1 MIEIQKLFQLYFGK
15 KYSNKQ
21 INDRFHIWRRSVD
34 RDDETRF
41 KIMMDGARS
50 QMSDLSKQ
58 WKWVIIQAVL
68 WLWISNKYEL
78 QPIINVMA
86 FLSILTQ
93 FSFNLSAIVKDK
105 KQLFSIYISRQI
117 LDLRNASTMLWDTFE
132 ELQEDLSGPVE
143 NPKKNYA
150 PDVEWPDITIELVG
164 NRYDEDL
171 PYLRTVIGHDT
182 SSLIHPAEFG
192 LTCKNDRKV
201 STSAFTML
209 KLFAEHNPF
218 LFKGH
223 GSKKNSVE
231 KRIQKLRDIFNTYFG
246 QREVSPISQYQESV
260 GWECYINIED
270 RTKTWK
276 KLEHE
281 HETDIIDMLDKW
293 TFVTKQEDIPLPEKD
308 AYSQKGWDW

>member
-21 INDRFHIWRRSVD
+21 INDRFHIWRMSVD

-105 KQLFSIYISRQI
+105 KQLFSIYISREI
-117 LDLRNASTMLWDTFE
+117 LDLRNVSTMLWDTFE

-143 NPKKNYA
+143 
-150 PDVEWPDITIELVG
+150 ITTVSYTHLTLPTSDLV
-164 NRYDEDL
+164 
-171 PYLRTVIGHDT
+171 
-182 SSLIHPAEFG
+182 
-192 LTCKNDRKV
+192 
-201 STSAFTML
+201 
-209 KLFAEHNPF
+209 
-218 LFKGH
+218 
-223 GSKKNSVE
+223 
-231 KRIQKLRDIFNTYFG
+231 
-246 QREVSPISQYQESV
+246 
-260 GWECYINIED
+260 
-270 RTKTWK
+270 
-276 KLEHE
+276 
-281 HETDIIDMLDKW
+281 
-293 TFVTKQEDIPLPEKD
+293 
-308 AYSQKGWDW
+308 

>member
-93 FSFNLSAIVKDK
+93 FSFNLSAIV
-105 KQLFSIYISRQI
+105 
-117 LDLRNASTMLWDTFE
+117 
-132 ELQEDLSGPVE
+132 
-143 NPKKNYA
+143 
-150 PDVEWPDITIELVG
+150 
-164 NRYDEDL
+164 
-171 PYLRTVIGHDT
+171 
-182 SSLIHPAEFG
+182 
-192 LTCKNDRKV
+192 
-201 STSAFTML
+201 
-209 KLFAEHNPF
+209 
-218 LFKGH
+218 
-223 GSKKNSVE
+223 
-231 KRIQKLRDIFNTYFG
+231 
-246 QREVSPISQYQESV
+246 
-260 GWECYINIED
+260 
-270 RTKTWK
+270 
-276 KLEHE
+276 
-281 HETDIIDMLDKW
+281 
-293 TFVTKQEDIPLPEKD
+293 
-308 AYSQKGWDW
+308 

>member
-78 QPIINVMA
+78 QTIINIMA

-93 FSFNLSAIVKDK
+93 FSFNLSAIIKDK

-117 LDLRNASTMLWDTFE
+117 LELRNVSTMLWDTFE
-132 ELQEDLSGPVE
+132 ELQEDLSV
-143 NPKKNYA
+143 
-150 PDVEWPDITIELVG
+150 
-164 NRYDEDL
+164 
-171 PYLRTVIGHDT
+171 
-182 SSLIHPAEFG
+182 SLE
-192 LTCKNDRKV
+192 
-201 STSAFTML
+201 
-209 KLFAEHNPF
+209 
-218 LFKGH
+218 
-223 GSKKNSVE
+223 
-231 KRIQKLRDIFNTYFG
+231 
-246 QREVSPISQYQESV
+246 IS
-260 GWECYINIED
+260 
-270 RTKTWK
+270 
-276 KLEHE
+276 
-281 HETDIIDMLDKW
+281 
-293 TFVTKQEDIPLPEKD
+293 
-308 AYSQKGWDW
+308 

>member
-78 QPIINVMA
+78 QTIINIMA

-93 FSFNLSAIVKDK
+93 FSFNLSAIIKDK

-117 LDLRNASTMLWDTFE
+117 LDLRNVSTMLWDTFE
-132 ELQEDLSGPVE
+132 ELQEDLSVSVE
-143 NPKKNYA
+143 ISEKNYA
-150 PDVEWPDITIELVG
+150 PDVEWPDITIELIG
-164 NRYDEDL
+164 NRYDENL

-182 SSLIHPAEFG
+182 SSLIHPTEFG

-201 STSAFTML
+201 STSTFTML

-223 GSKKNSVE
+223 GSQKNSVE
-231 KRIQKLRDIFNTYFG
+231 KRIQKLR
-246 QREVSPISQYQESV
+246 QYHSIRNRS
-260 GWECYINIED
+260 GGNA
-270 RTKTWK
+270 T
-276 KLEHE
+276 
-281 HETDIIDMLDKW
+281 
-293 TFVTKQEDIPLPEKD
+293 
-308 AYSQKGWDW
+308 